1 MVKVHMHLHAAL
13 QEGKKARK
21 YWCRMGGSN
30 SRPSVYKTAGPYP
43 ITPVFAGFLIS
54 PFRSSARSRVRESA
68 IRCKSH
74 LRAVVAFFFAKRR
87 PQTRLLPRRGL
98 AHDEGSIA

>member
-1 MVKVHMHLHAAL
+1 MNKGEILGLADRDRRTLSDPQRLLWRDDV
-13 QEGKKARK
+13 EGI
-21 YWCRMGGSN
+21 
-30 SRPSVYKTAGPYP
+30 YKTAGPYP
-43 ITPVFAGFLIS
+43 VTPDFAGFLIS
-54 PFRSSARSRVRESA
+54 PFRSSARSWVRESA